1 MVASMLSNLKQVPA
15 SIRFKLFRRKLS
27 LLKDTSGEEQ

>member
-15 SIRFKLFRRKLS
+15 SIRLKLYTKEAVLAQGYIR
-27 LLKDTSGEEQ
+27 